1 VGHLTYL
8 ALLAGCLV
16 VTAPLELVLRV
27 RVYARWRRL
36 LLAVV
41 PEFVV
46 FVVWVLYAI
55 AQGHWDYSGEP
66 ESDRLGRGLSRR
78 GGAAGGATA
87 MSYSVLAVAAVVAV
101 LVVDLA
107 VYRTRMVTRPVFWT
121 AYAIVIVFQLLMN
134 GVLTGLDVVT
144 YDPDAIWGLRIAYA
158 PVEDLLFGFAMVTL
172 TLASWAAV
180 NRRANTARRRGLD
193 TDTRPSST
201 R

>member
-1 VGHLTYL
+1 MGHLTYL
-8 ALLAGCLV
+8 ALLVGCLV

-36 LLAVV
+36 ALA
-41 PEFVV
+41 
-46 FVVWVLYAI
+46 
-55 AQGHWDYSGEP
+55 
-66 ESDRLGRGLSRR
+66 
-78 GGAAGGATA
+78 
-87 MSYSVLAVAAVVAV
+87 VLAVLAV
-101 LVVDLA
+101 LVLDLA
-107 VYRTRMVTRPVFWT
+107 VYRTRMVTRAVFWG
-121 AYAIVIVFQLLMN
+121 AYAIIVTFQLLMN

-144 YDPDAIWGLRIAYA
+144 YDPDTIWGPRIAYA

-193 TDTRPSST
+193 TRTRRSST